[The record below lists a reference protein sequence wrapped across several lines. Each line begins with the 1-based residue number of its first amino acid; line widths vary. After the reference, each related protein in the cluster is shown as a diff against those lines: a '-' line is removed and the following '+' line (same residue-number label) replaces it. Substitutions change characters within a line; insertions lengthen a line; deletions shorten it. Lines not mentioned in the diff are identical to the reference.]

1 MSIELAMRSYWSAS
15 SRRDD
20 DKGRSDSCRS
30 VTLFDSFLPFLSESV
45 LISDVGFAT
54 GVMMAGELDVAP

>member
-1 MSIELAMRSYWSAS
+1 MRSYWSAS

-30 VTLFDSFLPFLSESV
+30 VTLVDSFLSESV

-54 GVMMAGELDVAP
+54 GVMMADEVDVAP

>member
-30 VTLFDSFLPFLSESV
+30 VTLVDSFLSESV

-54 GVMMAGELDVAP
+54 GIMMAGELDVAP